1 MPRRCGMAILS
12 MLAHGR
18 DACSPFQTL
27 LPALSSWALHRST
40 TLGYQSS
47 SLLSREKSDLSSVA
61 SDLPRR
67 ASACASRPTVH
78 GESHFRLW
86 QRHFHPS
93 NVYREE
99 KRRQKLSCT
108 RNRLAKR
115 TLVSSMEN
123 CRGRVGVFTSFGEHP
138 SRVRTCWIRLPT
150 VTEAGRGTAGPKRRG
165 LRFPNPLRKGR
176 LPLPAKTPAC
186 CEGLKRAARPSA
198 F

>member
-1 MPRRCGMAILS
+1 MAILS
-12 MLAHGR
+12 MLGHGR
-18 DACSPFQTL
+18 DASGPFWTV
-27 LPALSSWALHRST
+27 LPALSAWALHRST
-40 TLGYQSS
+40 TLGYHSS
-47 SLLSREKSDLSSVA
+47 SLLSREKSDLSSIA

-93 NVYREE
+93 NVHREE
-99 KRRQKLSCT
+99 KRRQKLNCT
-108 RNRLAKR
+108 RNRPAYR
-115 TLVSSMEN
+115 ALVSSMEN

-150 VTEAGRGTAGPKRRG
+150 VTEPGRETAGPKRRG
-165 LRFPNPLRKGR
+165 LHCPTPLRIGR
-176 LPLPAKTPAC
+176 LPSPAKTPAC